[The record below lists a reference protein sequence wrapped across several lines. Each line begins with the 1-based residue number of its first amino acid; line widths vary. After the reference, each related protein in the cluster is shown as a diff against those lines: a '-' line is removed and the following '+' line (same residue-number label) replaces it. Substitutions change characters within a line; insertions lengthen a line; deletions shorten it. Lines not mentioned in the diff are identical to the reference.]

1 MQALLKSNYPSCTND
16 QIRYAMAKSAL
27 DLSDVAGASN
37 QQKDG
42 CDDKFGYG
50 LVQAKNAMNFLAS
63 NPCSNGWGKRNG
75 NTVTGGCTIV

>member
-1 MQALLKSNYPSCTND
+1 
-16 QIRYAMAKSAL
+16 MAKSAL